1 MNVAFLQ
8 TRSRP
13 NFKSALEEAL
23 VFCERAASQEMIDLD
38 EVAAAR
44 HKIPSLMH
52 DRNYDL
58 ANES

>member
-1 MNVAFLQ
+1 MNVACLQ

-23 VFCERAASQEMIDLD
+23 VLCERAVNQETIDLD
-38 EVAAAR
+38 EVAAAQ
-44 HKIPSLMH
+44 HKILSLMH